1 MGERIKDLVYD
12 FSDIIISLI
21 IITLIFGVVSW
32 KISDSMAYNSFTDEA
47 GSAAVAD
54 KDQTNTNDNANA
66 DTTVSTGTTDQTT
79 TTDNA
84 QTGGKPAASDT
95 TTNTQTNAG
104 TNAGTNTNTTTPATT
119 TNTTT
124 PATNTTTP
132 ATTVTTPP
140 AGADFK
146 VEIPAGSSG
155 LAIAKILKEKSI
167 ISDTKMFITRV
178 DQLKMGSKLKAGSFT
193 IKSGSTLDEVIYTLT
208 GKK

>member
-47 GSAAVAD
+47 GSAVVAD
-54 KDQTNTNDNANA
+54 KEKPADQSSNA
-66 DTTVSTGTTDQTT
+66 DTTVSTGTDQPSTNTDSTT
-79 TTDNA
+79 SGETA
-84 QTGGKPAASDT
+84 QSGGKPAASDT
-95 TTNTQTNAG
+95 TVSTNA
-104 TNAGTNTNTTTPATT
+104 NAPTT
-119 TNTTT
+119 TNTT
-124 PATNTTTP
+124 AP
-132 ATTVTTPP
+132 ATTTTAPP
-140 AGADFK
+140 ATTTAPTSDFK

-155 LAIAKILKEKSI
+155 LSIAKILKEKGI

-193 IKSGSTLDEVIYTLT
+193 IKSGSTLDDVIYTLT

>member
-1 MGERIKDLVYD
+1 MGERIKDLIYD

-54 KDQTNTNDNANA
+54 KDSPATQDNGA
-66 DTTVSTGTTDQTT
+66 DTTVTTGTDQQTT
-79 TTDNA
+79 TTDPATGGDAA
-84 QTGGKPAASDT
+84 QSSGKPAASD
-95 TTNTQTNAG
+95 NTAANGTAG
-104 TNAGTNTNTTTPATT
+104 TSADNTTAPANTTPPATT
-119 TNTTT
+119 TTAPASTTA
-124 PATNTTTP
+124 PA
-132 ATTVTTPP
+132 
-140 AGADFK
+140 ADFK
-146 VEIPAGSSG
+146 VDIPAGSSG
-155 LAIAKILKEKSI
+155 LSIAKILKEKGI